1 MGTRVVPA
9 EGGCSEPSPGLT
21 ALWAATWMAGMRSA
35 MWAGLLGLA
44 LVVSGCVG
52 TLDGRHRAGVPFV
65 KDSVE
70 GRYERPVE
78 RVYSA
83 AREVIR
89 YNGTLIRESTQ
100 HGETNTVRVLEGKVN
115 QRSVWVRVEPL
126 DPKVTRVV
134 VQVRTPAGGKDLD
147 LAHELEKQIA
157 LQLTR

>member
-1 MGTRVVPA
+1 M
-9 EGGCSEPSPGLT
+9 
-21 ALWAATWMAGMRSA
+21 
-35 MWAGLLGLA
+35 
-44 LVVSGCVG
+44 
-52 TLDGRHRAGVPFV
+52 
-65 KDSVE
+65 
-70 GRYERPVE
+70 
-78 RVYSA
+78 
-83 AREVIR
+83 IR